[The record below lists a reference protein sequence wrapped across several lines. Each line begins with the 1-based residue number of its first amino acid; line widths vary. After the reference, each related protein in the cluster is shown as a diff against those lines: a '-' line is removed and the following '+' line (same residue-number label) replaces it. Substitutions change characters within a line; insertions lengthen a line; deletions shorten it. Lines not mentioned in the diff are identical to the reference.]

1 MARWGSPEGVTDVLL
16 VHQVLGV
23 RHHASFIICY
33 GLRCAISQPW
43 NGTSAANSH
52 FSVTKSALFLL
63 LAAGASVSR
72 PLIFFSEST
81 VLLIREES
89 IRIHSNILNFVAD
102 CSLVFFLFWWAAG
115 VFLRPQLRAT
125 WRPTSI
131 RANWCRRTCRW
142 PRNCRRRRI
151 TGPKCRARNSTL
163 TCKCQTHTNI
173 VHW

>member
-1 MARWGSPEGVTDVLL
+1 MARWGSLEGVTDVLL
-16 VHQVLGV
+16 VHQVLAV

-33 GLRCAISQPW
+33 GLPCAIAQPW
-43 NGTSAANSH
+43 NGTPAANSH
-52 FSVTKSALFLL
+52 FSVTKSALFYYSGWSISVPTVNLL
-63 LAAGASVSR
+63 
-72 PLIFFSEST
+72 FWTT
-81 VLLIREES
+81 VLFIREES
-89 IRIHSNILNFVAD
+89 VRIHSNTLNFVPG
-102 CSLVFFLFWWAAG
+102 CSLVFLLFWWAAG

-151 TGPKCRARNSTL
+151 TGPKCRARNSIL

-173 VHW
+173 GHW